1 MAVNNGFGVVQPLA
15 EIGGTCTGKGAWRK
29 QLASTSPG
37 PCFPMQVFF
46 HTDAAQAVGKIPI
59 DVNAMNVDLLS
70 ISGHKVRRLF
80 SVKTPC
86 CCCRV
91 FNCFR

>member
-1 MAVNNGFGVVQPLA
+1 
-15 EIGGTCTGKGAWRK
+15 
-29 QLASTSPG
+29 
-37 PCFPMQVFF
+37 MQVFF

-70 ISGHKVRRLF
+70 ISGQKVRRLF
-80 SVKTPC
+80 SVETTC

-91 FNCFR
+91 FNCFRQKFVRNVGHGRRFSGSMQPGVGEISVDVQRRICSTLARA